1 MRGLSAPKILA
12 ALVLA
17 GVGALSLVSCAG
29 KPTLQFA
36 SDPAARFE
44 GLKTFGWYEDPEWK
58 MPRGGSVVDGQFI
71 DRRIREAVD
80 RDLTKKG
87 FQKAADGK
95 ADFQVQYHV
104 DQVGVASQDKFGGY
118 NWWSGY
124 IYVGAKYRKEGSL
137 TLDVRDAGNKL
148 IWRANKTALTGT
160 NPESVG
166 RDIDDAVG
174 DLLSKFPPKT
184 PGERAQ

>member
-1 MRGLSAPKILA
+1 MKRLA
-12 ALVLA
+12 ALTMFAALA
-17 GVGALSLVSCAG
+17 VTLSVFAYGCAG

-36 SDPAARFE
+36 SDPNARFE
-44 GLKTFGWYEDPEWK
+44 GLRTFAWFDDPSFQV
-58 MPRGGSVVDGQFI
+58 PRGGSVVDGQFI
-71 DRRIREAVD
+71 DRNIRDAVD

-87 FQKAADGK
+87 FQKAASGK
-95 ADFQVQYHV
+95 ADFSVAYHV

-118 NWWSGY
+118 DWWSGY

-148 IWRANKTALTGT
+148 IWRANKTAIIGT
-160 NPESVG
+160 NPEAVK

-174 DLLSKFPPKT
+174 DLLAKFPPKT
-184 PGERAQ
+184 PGERGQ